1 MTEAAMTETSQTGLK
16 VIVERAVRPVQAAL
30 DRKRK
35 MREEL
40 LAHVTGVFDEE
51 LAHHDDEAAAL
62 VETERRFGDP
72 SEVAAQLEAAVPAY
86 DRPFYRLERMTRV
99 RPGESLYRRAGR
111 WALLIAAL
119 NASMSALGAIQVV
132 LFAEERYRLPSMLAL
147 LVVMTVGSAVLT
159 VAFVLLTHSLRQ
171 ALFGSAGVAFGRAA
185 AAAALSCLAPVAMVF
200 LLYLA
205 VSGDATTSLN
215 LMPRSAAFVPLIPG
229 IMLLAAW
236 QIEQERRYVREWA
249 ELRID

>member
-1 MTEAAMTETSQTGLK
+1 MTESVRTGLM
-16 VIVERAVRPVQAAL
+16 VIVERAVRPVQATL

-40 LAHVTGVFDEE
+40 LAHVNGVFDEE
-51 LAHHDDEAAAL
+51 LARRGDEAAAL
-62 VETERRFGDP
+62 AEAERRFGDP
-72 SEVAAQLEAAVPAY
+72 SEIAAQLEATVPAY
-86 DRPFYRLERMTRV
+86 DRPFYQLEQMTRV

-119 NASMSALGAIQVV
+119 NATMTALGTLPVL

-147 LVVMTVGSAVLT
+147 LVVITVGSAVLT

-185 AAAALSCLAPVAMVF
+185 AAAVLSCLAPVVMIF

-205 VSGDATTSLN
+205 VSGDTTTSLN
-215 LMPRSAAFVPLIPG
+215 LIPRSAAFVPLIPG
-229 IMLLAAW
+229 IMILAAW
-236 QIEQERRYVREWA
+236 QIEQERRYIREWA